1 MTRQQ
6 HLSWQYLVVL
16 VGLSP
21 SLSPAIAAVPNFTP
35 TDNSLDSAIGQSGL
49 PKQDRGQPGSTI
61 GGGTF
66 NLPETNRG
74 QPDSTQGAGKRGG
87 CIPQSDKGLFRVVLP
102 VTGNPSLAIA
112 DTISAAP
119 SLWGYLPENEGIIKA
134 EFKLYARNNPNVDAY
149 SQMIENLSDKSGLLQ
164 VTLPNNALEAN
175 TEYFWDLTFICEG
188 DDRSADPYVVGSMTR
203 QNINQLSM
211 RNETAVIDSLVAI
224 LKGQNSY
231 LTLDA
236 AETSQLAIALESS
249 GNLAMVEA
257 RLRDHLIALQNDYAK
272 LNQSIV
278 KLNQNPNVNMAEL
291 ALLKAQ
297 RSDMML
303 ELAQLSAFF
312 DLWGD
317 VSNFLA
323 MGRADNPGEWN
334 VLLESLF
341 PQDDPTTDEKEDR
354 LLRLLQ
360 TAPNLE
366 P

>member
-1 MTRQQ
+1 MTRQL
-6 HLSWQYLVVL
+6 LSWQYLVVL
-16 VGLSP
+16 AGLSP
-21 SLSPAIAAVPNFTP
+21 SLNPAIAAVPDFTS
-35 TDNSLDSAIGQSGL
+35 TDDSLDSEISQSGL

-87 CIPQSDKGLFRVVLP
+87 CIPRLDDKRLFRTVLP
-102 VTGNPSLAIA
+102 VGGDPSLAIA

-119 SLWGYLPENEGIIKA
+119 SLWGYLPENDGIIKA
-134 EFKLYARNNPNVDAY
+134 ELKLYDANGKLYY
-149 SQMIENLSDKSGLLQ
+149 SQVIEDLDGKSGLLQ
-164 VTLPNNALEAN
+164 VTLPNNTIETD
-175 TEYFWDLTFICEG
+175 TEYIWDLTFVCEG
-188 DDRSADPYVVGSMTR
+188 NDRSTDPYVIGSMTR
-203 QNINQLSM
+203 QNIYQLSI
-211 RNETAVIDSLVAI
+211 RNEAAVIDSLAAI

-236 AETSQLAIALESS
+236 TEASQLAIALETS
-249 GNLAMVEA
+249 GDVAMVEA

-272 LNQSIV
+272 LNQAIL
-278 KLNQNPNVNMAEL
+278 KLDQNPNVNVAEL

-297 RSDMML
+297 RGDMML

-323 MGRADNPGEWN
+323 MGRADNPAEWN
-334 VLLESLF
+334 VLLDSLF
-341 PQDDPTTDEKEDR
+341 PQDDPTTEEKEDR

-360 TAPNLE
+360 TAPNL
-366 P
+366 